1 MSQGSSSSLYGSRR
15 KCCCGVAASQFTAWT
30 PNNAGRRFNKCS
42 MPKGQ
47 KCKFWEWVDDELPI
61 RVTTLI
67 SNLKNENEA
76 LRRERNLLLMKV
88 VEIESV
94 LAGDVA
100 KIEDFKELD
109 NVKGD
114 NDVSKEKIDGGLV
127 FVKESSPKKWNFI
140 GMVWCCLVRFICA
153 WMMK

>member
-1 MSQGSSSSLYGSRR
+1 
-15 KCCCGVAASQFTAWT
+15 
-30 PNNAGRRFNKCS
+30 

-47 KCKFWEWVDDELPI
+47 KCKFWEWVDDELPL

-94 LAGDVA
+94 LAADVA

-127 FVKESSPKKWNFI
+127 FVKKSSPKKWNII
-140 GMVWCCLVRFICA
+140 GMVWCCLVGFMCA

>member
-1 MSQGSSSSLYGSRR
+1 MSQGSSSSSYGSRR
-15 KCCCGVAASQFTAWT
+15 KCCYGVVASQFTAWT

-42 MPKGQ
+42 MPNGQ
-47 KCKFWEWVDDELPI
+47 KCKFWELVDDELPV
-61 RVTTLI
+61 RVTALI

-109 NVKGD
+109 DVKGD
-114 NDVSKEKIDGGLV
+114 KDVSKEKMDGGLV
-127 FVKESSPKKWNFI
+127 SVKESSPNK
-140 GMVWCCLVRFICA
+140 
-153 WMMK
+153 